1 MTMPVL
7 SWPPARTH
15 NVNPPADHYYA
26 SALWLLGR
34 HPRLV
39 ELVERVPDVITTDE
53 DGPWFELDRL
63 SEALAALDAYRDAW
77 RDYRN
82 RTWEPRED
90 GPAYDKWEAAGP
102 QLENAAAAAI
112 GPMSRTEVSRLRL
125 LATFAADP
133 VRFRVSD
140 LGGFDEEGQALLRD
154 WTRALLAAV

>member
-15 NVNPPADHYYA
+15 NVNPPSDHYYA

-39 ELVERVPDVITTDE
+39 ELVERVPGVITADE

-63 SEALAALDAYRDAW
+63 SEALAALDAHRDAW
-77 RDYRN
+77 RDYKS
-82 RTWEPRED
+82 RTYEPQDEAAWER
-90 GPAYDKWEAAGP
+90 WEAAGP
-102 QLENAAAAAI
+102 KLDNDDAAAI
-112 GPMSRTEVSRLRL
+112 APMSRTEVSRLRL
-125 LATFAADP
+125 LATFAPDP

-140 LGGFDEEGQALLRD
+140 LAGFDEEGQALIRD